1 MKKTVKYYCKLYIR
15 YILFIPS
22 RSTIIIR
29 GKPMNHP
36 AGFHIK
42 WYIEGSLTCA
52 LTHEQWWRPGQ
63 ALCPHWWYSFGTC
76 CTSHWWGRTLL
87 REQFQTLRKHS
98 WSFLMSKCYAPFA
111 YYFFFFWRK
120 TLKVYRSQSSLN
132 RWLELNTLFLFKDT
146 FSWVLQS
153 SNNFLKEACYLEAQ
167 LNATETR
174 QALFSYIALHSR
186 CLGNN
191 LQRA

>member
-1 MKKTVKYYCKLYIR
+1 MVH
-15 YILFIPS
+15 
-22 RSTIIIR
+22 R
-29 GKPMNHP
+29 GVT
-36 AGFHIK
+36 
-42 WYIEGSLTCA
+42 Y
-52 LTHEQWWRPGQ
+52 
-63 ALCPHWWYSFGTC
+63 LCPDSWAMVKARPSPVSSLMVQLRYLLHIPLMGANPVERAISNPKE
-76 CTSHWWGRTLL
+76 TLL
-87 REQFQTLRKHS
+87 IISDVQMLCTFCL
-98 WSFLMSKCYAPFA
+98 LL
-111 YYFFFFWRK
+111 FFFCRK
-120 TLKVYRSQSSLN
+120 MLKVYRSQSSLN
-132 RWLELNTLFLFKDT
+132 RWVELNTLFLFKDT